1 MAIVF
6 EANYS
11 KKLGL
16 PGYSSHQYSI
26 TIRAELADISQVPE
40 QSEQIHALLQ
50 SAVDREIQKTGYL
63 PSPQVE
69 PVQTNA
75 NYGHQNG
82 SLSGNGHQRNH
93 RPQLN
98 GHGGNGRIRQNQQRS
113 GFANRINIQVREEQW
128 KCSPKQ
134 QELILKMVHEHQL
147 DKNYVEQLSMQLF
160 GIGVRSLNKLQ
171 ASGLIDELI
180 REVEQSANSSEAAI
194 SGGRQ

>member
-1 MAIVF
+1 MAVIF

-16 PGYSSHQYSI
+16 PGYSSHQYSV
-26 TIRAELADISQVPE
+26 TIRTELADISQVPE
-40 QSEQIHALLQ
+40 QSEKIHALLQ

-63 PSPQVE
+63 PSPQADSG
-69 PVQTNA
+69 QTN
-75 NYGHQNG
+75 G
-82 SLSGNGHQRNH
+82 GNGHPTVMTNGNGFQRNH
-93 RPQLN
+93 APQQNRPY
-98 GHGGNGRIRQNQQRS
+98 GNGRFRQNTQRN

-134 QELILKMVHEHQL
+134 QELILKMVNEHQL
-147 DKNYVEQLSMQLF
+147 DKNYVEQLSLQLF

-180 REVEQSANSSEAAI
+180 REVEQKQSESAMA
-194 SGGRQ
+194 GGRQ